1 MRLETE
7 QVIRAVKKGVSVDQ
21 VDPDALDVNSR
32 RGRQRKTE
40 EVVKRLQHVDALIW
54 DDFLTLS
61 AGEQSIVLY
70 YVCLKTY
77 RLMFDFH
84 MDVVLPRW
92 QAMDRTLELH
102 DARRLLERRADVHP
116 EIDKWSESTWEKIR
130 QVLLKMMTEAGLLRD
145 GIIVAPTTESR
156 IWDRFVRVGDLW
168 FLEAALLHER
178 RREAITPDV
187 LS

>member
-1 MRLETE
+1 
-7 QVIRAVKKGVSVDQ
+7 
-21 VDPDALDVNSR
+21 
-32 RGRQRKTE
+32 
-40 EVVKRLQHVDALIW
+40 
-54 DDFLTLS
+54 
-61 AGEQSIVLY
+61 
-70 YVCLKTY
+70 
-77 RLMFDFH
+77 MFDFH

-92 QAMDRTLELH
+92 QAMDRTLEPH